1 MNQKPA
7 RRKKFEHA
15 PPANW
20 RLRLGRCNHR
30 RRALYAVDRPA
41 IDFAAKA
48 ANVRLASIVLKT
60 RISASIAIQKAAGAP
75 DESSATRGV
84 AERPALPRVALVC
97 LSSRRKSERLTF
109 SGQGQESHDRKFS

>member
-48 ANVRLASIVLKT
+48 ANVRLASIVLKNSNFSVD
-60 RISASIAIQKAAGAP
+60 RNSEG
-75 DESSATRGV
+75 
-84 AERPALPRVALVC
+84 
-97 LSSRRKSERLTF
+97 RRRA
-109 SGQGQESHDRKFS
+109 